1 MVRDTLQKIFGNKHA
16 LVEAYWSTFET
27 PQGEVVLA
35 HLAKNCHVF
44 EPVVAPGDPQL
55 TAMRDGERRVVLSI
69 LKMLNYDLGKLQ
81 QLMEQTTNE

>member
-1 MVRDTLQKIFGNKHA
+1 
-16 LVEAYWSTFET
+16 
-27 PQGEVVLA
+27 
-35 HLAKNCHVF
+35 VF